1 LRLKKNKNKLKEVVC
16 LECNTINTIK
26 LPTLSGTVTFFCK
39 NCGAEI
45 HLVFDRMVL
54 DMELNYPRATDDVH
68 K

>member
-1 LRLKKNKNKLKEVVC
+1 MRFKKNKNKLKEVVC
-16 LECNTINTIK
+16 LECNTIK

-45 HLVFDRMVL
+45 YLVFDRMVL